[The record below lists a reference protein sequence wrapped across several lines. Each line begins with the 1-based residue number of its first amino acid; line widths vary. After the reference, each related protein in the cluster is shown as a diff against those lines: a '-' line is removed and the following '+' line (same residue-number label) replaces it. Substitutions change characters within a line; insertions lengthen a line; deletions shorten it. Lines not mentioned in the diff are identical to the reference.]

1 MNIILVSNR
10 FSRSRTLTLSLGQ
23 VAMIGIAVA
32 LLGAALFGAAYY
44 FVLRHAV
51 DDRNPLLQEMVRE
64 AQAHE
69 TQRAQTYVR
78 DSLNSMAVKLGE
90 LQAHILRLNT
100 VGERL
105 SKAAGM
111 KPQEFQFDR
120 PPGQG
125 GADPGAGGGAVS
137 MGDLK
142 RKIDELSQSLEQQ
155 SDRMGLLDV
164 AYTRSSAQKQFVP
177 SARPLPGG
185 FYSSNFGWR
194 IDPFT
199 GHNTFHE
206 GIDFMAKEG
215 TVILAAAGGAVV
227 FADQHPHYGKMVEID
242 HGNGLITRYAHSSR
256 LLVKVG
262 DVVVPGSKIAEVGST
277 GRSTGPHLHFEVRQR
292 GLALNPLRFLKPPS

>member
-23 VAMIGIAVA
+23 VAMIGIAIA
-32 LLGAALFGAAYY
+32 LPGAVLFGAAYY

-51 DDRNPLLQEMVRE
+51 EDRDPLLQEMVRG

-125 GADPGAGGGAVS
+125 GADPGAAGGAVS

-142 RKIDELSQSLEQQ
+142 RKIDELSLSMEQQ
-155 SDRMGLLDV
+155 SDRMGILDA
-164 AYTRSSAQKQFVP
+164 AYTSSSAQKQFVP
-177 SARPLPGG
+177 SSKPLPGG

-206 GIDFMAKEG
+206 GIDFVAKEG
-215 TVILAAAGGAVV
+215 AVILAAAGGAVV
-227 FADQHPHYGKMVEID
+227 FRRRA
-242 HGNGLITRYAHSSR
+242 SS
-256 LLVKVG
+256 LW
-262 DVVVPGSKIAEVGST
+262 
-277 GRSTGPHLHFEVRQR
+277 
-292 GLALNPLRFLKPPS
+292 